1 MSFRGRRPYR
11 ALPEARAI
19 AAQRGRVHNAEH
31 GPESQ
36 YDFTI
41 TGTLPVA
48 FILVRYGPRILAA
61 LQDLEAEFRTSI
73 LQLRSIACDGSVSC
87 ELWLRSKY
95 GTWRF
100 FRIVGE
106 GLVEIGTDGKVL
118 GDPKA
123 TAKA

>member
-19 AAQRGRVHNAEH
+19 GTLRGKVQNAEH

-41 TGTLPVA
+41 TGTLPIA
-48 FILVRYGPRILAA
+48 FIVVRYGPRILAA
-61 LQDLEAEFRTSI
+61 LRDLEREFRNAI
-73 LQLRSIACDGSVSC
+73 LQLRSIASDGSVSC

-100 FRIVGE
+100 FRVVGE
-106 GLVEIGTDGKVL
+106 GIVEIGRDGKMI

-123 TAKA
+123 QAKA